1 MLGRELQD
9 AQVRRLVASE
19 GMVVDVTAW
28 NAAHDYHTVHQL
40 RHNISMHRPGITSG
54 LEVVAW
60 DPPDN
65 SIIIN
70 PGIALDSEGHT
81 VVVAD
86 AQRFRLQTNEPGM
99 LYLIL
104 QYREVSAGEGRGAS
118 DSDGG
123 PTNSVIEAYRLEERR
138 ELPEDSYIELARINV
153 SGDGS
158 TITDSLDVVNPT
170 ANEIDLRYRQLSG
183 PRPIAY
189 FRIGVVPLEMTEEG
203 HVPHSLGVM
212 SLIRSVNNS
221 TPFFAEFKGSISLNQ
236 EIADCDLLVIAGHQE
251 FSLADEWIEVL
262 KTFLDRGGVV
272 FGEACRAAEDNS
284 SLFRQSFIDLADA
297 LDKQLASVERGNRL
311 LTSHYLFAQAPDGPD
326 GSGVIVAGD
335 GLIYSD
341 ADYGCLWDGGR
352 PNVPASREAI
362 RSALELGTN
371 LGVLSSGRVR
381 TQSVRMTET

>member
-9 AQVRRLVASE
+9 AQIRRLVASE

-40 RHNISMHRPGITSG
+40 RHNMLMHRPGITSG

-65 SIIIN
+65 SIVIN
-70 PGIALDSEGHT
+70 PGIALDDEGHT

-86 AQRFRLQTNEPGM
+86 AQRFQLRTNESGV

-104 QYREVSAGEGRGAS
+104 QYREVPGGDIRGES
-118 DSDGG
+118 DSDAGSSG
-123 PTNSVIEAYRLEERR
+123 SVIEAYRLEERR
-138 ELPEDSYIELARINV
+138 ELPENSYVELARIDV

-158 TITDSLDVVNPT
+158 AMTDALDVMNPL

-183 PRPIAY
+183 PRPMANV
-189 FRIGVVPLEMTEEG
+189 RIGVVPLEMTEDG
-203 HVPHSLGVM
+203 HVPHAPGVM
-212 SLIRSVNNS
+212 SLIRSVNSS
-221 TPFFAEFKGSISLNQ
+221 TPYLAEFRGSVSLNQ
-236 EIADCDLLVIAGHQE
+236 EITDCDLLVIAGHQE
-251 FSLADEWIEVL
+251 FSLTDEWTEVL
-262 KTFLDRGGVV
+262 KTFLDRGGVL
-272 FGEACRAAEDNS
+272 FGEACRAAEEDS
-284 SLFRQSFIDLADA
+284 TPFRQSFIDLADA
-297 LDKQLASVERGNRL
+297 LEKQLDSVERGDRL
-311 LTSHYLFAQAPDGPD
+311 FTAHYLFAQAPDGPD

-352 PNVPASREAI
+352 PDVPASREAI
-362 RSALELGTN
+362 RSALELGAN
-371 LGVLSSGRVR
+371 LGVLSSSRVR
-381 TQSVRMTET
+381 TQSVRMTEK

>member
-86 AQRFRLQTNEPGM
+86 AQRFQLQTNEPGM
-99 LYLIL
+99 LYLVL
-104 QYREVSAGEGRGAS
+104 QYREVPAGEGRGAS

-138 ELPEDSYIELARINV
+138 ELPEDSYIELARIDV

-158 TITDSLDVVNPT
+158 TITDSLNVVNPT

-203 HVPHSLGVM
+203 HVPHSPGVM

-251 FSLADEWIEVL
+251 FSLADEWTEVL

-272 FGEACRAAEDNS
+272 FGEACRASEDNS
-284 SLFRQSFIDLADA
+284 SPFRQSFIDLANA
-297 LDKQLASVERGNRL
+297 LEKQLASVERGNRL

-326 GSGVIVAGD
+326 GSGAIVAGD

-341 ADYGCLWDGGR
+341 GDYGCLWDGGR

-381 TQSVRMTET
+381 TQSVRMSET

>member
-65 SIIIN
+65 SIVIN

-86 AQRFRLQTNEPGM
+86 AQRFQLQTNEPGM

-104 QYREVSAGEGRGAS
+104 QYREVPAGEGRGAS

-138 ELPEDSYIELARINV
+138 ELPEDSYIELARIDV

-158 TITDSLDVVNPT
+158 TITDSLNVVNPT

-236 EIADCDLLVIAGHQE
+236 EIADCDLLVIAGHQK
-251 FSLADEWIEVL
+251 FSLADEWTEVL

-326 GSGVIVAGD
+326 GSGAIVAGD

-341 ADYGCLWDGGR
+341 GDYGCLWDGGR